1 MVIEK
6 HFRKKEKT
14 KKQRIEQRISVTAAV
29 FSFDLR
35 QSDGDS
41 KTSNF
46 CH

>member
-1 MVIEK
+1 MVIVK
-6 HFRKKEKT
+6 HFRKKEKN
-14 KKQRIEQRISVTAAV
+14 KKQRIKEGISVTAAV

-41 KTSNF
+41 KTSKF

>member
-6 HFRKKEKT
+6 HFRKKEKN
-14 KKQRIEQRISVTAAV
+14 KKQRIEQGISVTAAV

-35 QSDGDS
+35 QTDCDG

-46 CH
+46 RH